1 MHLGVGGKKSFFN
14 CFKRSLEF
22 IFLSK
27 VVSLGG
33 SSASSQLDE
42 FSHWFTE
49 PERDT
54 DL

>member
-1 MHLGVGGKKSFFN
+1 MGECEEKLFQLLQKE
-14 CFKRSLEF
+14 LEVY
-22 IFLSK
+22 FLSK

-33 SSASSQLDE
+33 SSASSELDR